1 VTFEELLKAIAKR
14 YPPLEISKENTVLLL
29 IDMQKL
35 ALSDHIVSCA
45 EKAGID
51 KAVAKELV
59 ADYDKRFDASSKQAE
74 KLLKAFRKHN
84 MTPIHVKIESY
95 SGDAR
100 DTGPSH
106 RVAKY
111 YVPPG
116 CEWGDWVEEVKP
128 LPGEIVL
135 VKTCS
140 GAVVGTMLDKVLRN
154 LNARNVITVGYYTDQ
169 CVETTV
175 RDLADLGYEV
185 VLVRDATMTATMK
198 RYQNTMENIIGVY
211 ARGMLT
217 EEVLERLE
225 SLE

>member
-1 VTFEELLKAIAKR
+1 MTFEELLKVIAKR
-14 YPPLEISKENTVLLL
+14 YPPMEMTKENTVLLL

-35 ALSDHIVSCA
+35 ALSDHIVWSA
-45 EKAGID
+45 ENAGID
-51 KAVAKELV
+51 KALAKELV
-59 ADYDKRFDASSKQAE
+59 ADYDRRFDACNKKAE
-74 KLLKAFRKHN
+74 KLLNAFRRKN

-106 RVAKY
+106 RIAKY
-111 YVPPG
+111 FVPPG
-116 CEWGDWVEEVKP
+116 CEWGDWVEEVRP
-128 LPGEIVL
+128 LPGEIML

-154 LNARNVITVGYYTDQ
+154 LNVRNVITVGYYTDQ

-175 RDLADLGYEV
+175 RDLADLGYDV
-185 VLVRDATMTATMK
+185 VLVQDATMTATMK

-211 ARGMLT
+211 ARGMQT
-217 EEVLERLE
+217 EEVLEKIE
-225 SLE
+225 SL

>member
-1 VTFEELLKAIAKR
+1 MTFEEMMKAIAKK
-14 YPPLEISKENTVLLL
+14 YPPLEFKRDNTVLLL

-35 ALSDHIVSCA
+35 ALSDHIVWSA

-51 KAVAKELV
+51 KAAAKKLLE
-59 ADYDKRFDASSKQAE
+59 DYDRRFEASTKQAE
-74 KLLKAFRKHN
+74 KLLKAFRKQN
-84 MTPIHVKIESY
+84 MTPIHVKIEAY
-95 SGDAR
+95 AGDAR

-106 RVAKY
+106 KIANY
-111 YVPPG
+111 LIPPG
-116 CEWGDWVEEVKP
+116 CEWGDWIEEVKP

-185 VLVRDATMTATMK
+185 ILAQDATMTVTMK
-198 RYQNTMENIIGVY
+198 RYQNTMEDIIGVY
-211 ARGMLT
+211 ARGLQT
-217 EEVLERLE
+217 EELLDRVM
-225 SLE
+225 SL